1 VFIVF
6 IEFVVF
12 KFLNPS
18 IRRVLVFTLDLPA
31 TLSLARRAGTC
42 NPGPDLLYKLIALI
56 RWLRPGLY
64 ASQDH
69 STPSHQGGL

>member
-1 VFIVF
+1 MTLDFYGLICVIEF
-6 IEFVVF
+6 IEFVVFVVF

-18 IRRVLVFTLDLPA
+18 IRRVLVFTLA
-31 TLSLARRAGTC
+31 TC